1 MRLLLGVVVINLMVL
16 ALGAT
21 SLWNS
26 HQQEIQT
33 VEVRSRNLAAAVSG
47 NIGAAFEKAD
57 VALRVVVDE
66 LEHNMREGG
75 IRAGQANEFIRR
87 QQSYVPE
94 IDAIRVANASGTVFL
109 GPGTAAATSATYGD
123 RDFFA
128 THRTN
133 PDAGLIVTKPILG
146 RVTQKWVISL
156 NRRLNAPDGSFAGI
170 VSATISV
177 ERLQQTLSRFNL
189 GPNGRMTVRD
199 LDWGFVVSYAT
210 QEAGQA
216 VEVGSRQVSKELAD
230 LKASGARSATYRTVT
245 PADGIERIATFQRL
259 DNAPYFLL
267 VGLATVD
274 HMDQWRH
281 ERDVAIA
288 LLAGFMAITSLGG
301 WMIWVI
307 WRRERE
313 GAMLLAGT
321 NEKLSHSLREAQ
333 ASELRFTT
341 LFAASPFAMSL
352 NSLPDARIADVN
364 SAYCSLSGYAR
375 EELVGRLSTDVDIWV
390 HPEQRAVMLEQFRRD
405 GRIEKFEFEY
415 RARDG
420 HTGWTSV
427 SLELVEIDSQ
437 KFLLAV
443 IEEIS
448 ERKRAAA
455 ELNESEQRFRGVFD
469 SIGEGIFIHDAA
481 DGSILMV
488 NRRMAEMYGISPDEA
503 KTFGPDQLSSG
514 EPNYTATDAGFWFR
528 KAASEGPQVFEWRA
542 RRPHDGSLFWVEVN
556 LRLARLGERDCF
568 IAVVRDIGLE
578 IEARW
583 TLQNQ
588 HEYLEEQVAV
598 RTRELAMAKDAAE
611 SANVAKSAFLANMS
625 HEIRTPINA
634 ITGMAHLMRRTGVT
648 AQQAERLA
656 KIDIAGRHLLE
667 IVSTVLDLSKIE
679 AGHFALD
686 ETEVR
691 LGGILASVAAMV
703 RGQADA
709 KKLEL
714 VVENASL
721 PEHLLGDPI
730 RLSQALLNFANNAV
744 KFTARG
750 SVRMRASVDEDAADS
765 VLVRFEV
772 QDTGVGIAPEVIPR
786 LFSAFEQADNSITR
800 SYGGTGLGLAVAR
813 KFAQL
818 MGGDAGVES
827 TPGVGSTFWL
837 TARLTKDKA
846 PSAPGLQPGVAEAR
860 LALDYGG
867 RRVLLVEDEPV
878 NREVTLGLLED
889 VDLSVDV
896 AADGVEAL
904 ELAGINEYDLILM
917 DMQMPRMD
925 GLEATRRIR
934 QLPAGAV
941 VPILA
946 MTANAF
952 AEDRRRCMDAGMD
965 DFITKPVDPETLF
978 SVILNWLSNPPA
990 VIIPQPATVSDE
1002 AVPAQALVAVSDKA
1016 TLLIVDDSPENLV
1029 VLNELLHPHY
1039 RVLAAT
1045 SGEAA
1050 LHVAQARPRP
1060 DLILLDVMMPGMD
1073 GYAVLARLR
1082 EDAATREI
1090 PVMFLT
1096 ALSGTKDEEDGL
1108 QRGAVDYITKPIK
1121 PAVVLARVATQL
1133 VAKRARDWLRDQNA
1147 VLEAEVARRMVE
1159 NDLTQRV
1166 SIRALAHL
1174 AETRDPETGN
1184 HILRTQSYVH
1194 RLASGLRNHPR
1205 FADTLND
1212 RYIDLLSRSA
1222 PLHDVGKVGVPD
1234 HILLKP
1240 GPLTPD
1246 EWVVMQTH
1254 ARLGSEAIEQAE
1266 QDIEMA
1272 LEFLTLA
1279 KEIAH
1284 WHHEKWDGRGY
1295 PDGLAGDDIPM
1306 SARLMA
1312 LADVFDALVT
1322 PRVYKAAMPYVQARD
1337 IIAAE
1342 RGRHFDPDVT
1352 DAFLAG
1358 FDDFVEI
1365 AERYRDVLAPAAA
1378 IPHSQGALP

>member
-1 MRLLLGVVVINLMVL
+1 MRLLLGVAVINLMVL
-16 ALGAT
+16 TLGVV

-33 VEVRSRNLAAAVSG
+33 VEIRSRNIAAAVSG
-47 NIGAAFEKAD
+47 NIGSTFEKVD

-66 LEHNMREGG
+66 LEHSLREGG
-75 IRAGQANEFIRR
+75 IRAGQANDFLRR
-87 QQSYVPE
+87 QQQYVPE
-94 IDAIRVANASGTVFL
+94 IDAIRVANAAGAVFL
-109 GPGTAAATSATYGD
+109 GPGTGAGTNASYGD

-128 THRTN
+128 AHKAS
-133 PDAGLIVTKPILG
+133 PDAGLLVTRPILG
-146 RVTQKWVISL
+146 RVSKKWVISL
-156 NRRLNAPDGSFAGI
+156 NRRLNAPDGSFAGV
-170 VSATISV
+170 VSASISV
-177 ERLQQTLSRFNL
+177 ERLQQTLSRFDL
-189 GPNGRMTVRD
+189 GPNGRMTIRD
-199 LDWGFVVSYAT
+199 LDWGFVVSYAA

-230 LKASGARSATYRTVT
+230 LKASGARSATYRTFT
-245 PADGIERIATFQRL
+245 PADGIERIATFQRF

-267 VGLATVD
+267 VGLATSD
-274 HMDQWRH
+274 HLDQWK
-281 ERDVAIA
+281 RDRNVAIM
-288 LLAGFMAITSLGG
+288 LLSVFVAITSLGG

-313 GAMLLAGT
+313 GVMLLAEA
-321 NEKLSHSLREAQ
+321 NERLSHSLREAQ
-333 ASELRFTT
+333 ASETRFTT
-341 LFAASPFAMSL
+341 LFAASPFGLSL
-352 NSLPDARIADVN
+352 NALPVTRIVDVN
-364 SAYCSLSGYAR
+364 PAYCAIAGYTR
-375 EELVGRLSTDVDIWV
+375 DELIGRLTTEVNIWAD
-390 HPEQRAVMLEQFRRD
+390 PEQRTALLERLGRD
-405 GRIEKFEFEY
+405 GRVDKFDMEYCAKDGHKGWASLSVEAVEINEEKFLF
-415 RARDG
+415 
-420 HTGWTSV
+420 V
-427 SLELVEIDSQ
+427 V
-437 KFLLAV
+437 V
-443 IEEIS
+443 EEIS
-448 ERKRAAA
+448 DRKHAEAA
-455 ELNESEQRFRGVFD
+455 LKESEQRFRGVFD
-469 SIGEGIFIHDAA
+469 SVGEGIFIHDAV

-503 KTFGPDQLSSG
+503 KNFGPDKLSSG
-514 EPNYTATDAGFWFR
+514 EPNYCATEALAWFR
-528 KAASEGPQVFEWRA
+528 KAASEGPQVFEWQA

-556 LRLARLGERDCF
+556 LRSARLGERDCF

-578 IEARW
+578 IEARRI
-583 TLQNQ
+583 LQNQ
-588 HEYLEEQVAV
+588 REYLEEQVAA
-598 RTRELAMAKDAAE
+598 RTRELAKAKDAAE
-611 SANVAKSAFLANMS
+611 AANVAKSAFLANMS

-648 AQQAERLA
+648 AQQAERLE
-656 KIDIAGRHLLE
+656 KIDSAGRHLLE
-667 IVSTVLDLSKIE
+667 IVSAVLDLSKIE
-679 AGHFALD
+679 AGCFALD
-686 ETEVR
+686 ETEIS
-691 LGGILASVAAMV
+691 LGGIMASVAAMV

-709 KKLEL
+709 KQLEL
-714 VVENASL
+714 VVEDVSI
-721 PEHLLGDPI
+721 PGHLLGDPI
-730 RLSQALLNFANNAV
+730 RLRQALLNYANNAV
-744 KFTARG
+744 KFTASG
-750 SVRMRASVDEDAADS
+750 CVRMRARVEEDAADS
-765 VLVRFEV
+765 MLVRFEV

-786 LFSAFEQADNSITR
+786 LFAAFEQADNSISR
-800 SYGGTGLGLAVAR
+800 GYGGTGLGLAVAR

-827 TPGVGSTFWL
+827 VPGVGSTFWL
-837 TARLTKDKA
+837 TVRLTKGKA
-846 PSAPGLQPGVAEAR
+846 LSAPGAQPGVAETR

-878 NREVTLGLLED
+878 NREVTVGLLED

-896 AADGVEAL
+896 AADGVEAV
-904 ELAGINEYDLILM
+904 ELAGINDYDLILM

-934 QLPAGAV
+934 QLPAGTL

-952 AEDRRRCMDAGMD
+952 VEDRRRCLDAGMD

-978 SVILNWLSNPPA
+978 SVILNWLANPPA
-990 VIIPQPATVSDE
+990 VIIPQPAAGDRTVPS
-1002 AVPAQALVAVSDKA
+1002 QTTVAVSAKA

-1029 VLNELLHPHY
+1029 VLNELLCPHY

-1050 LHVAQARPRP
+1050 LRVAQARPGP

-1090 PVMFLT
+1090 PVVFLT

-1133 VAKRARDWLRDQNA
+1133 VAKRARDWLKDQNA
-1147 VLEAEVARRMVE
+1147 TLEAEVARRMVE

-1184 HILRTQSYVH
+1184 HILRTQSYVQ
-1194 RLASGLRNHPR
+1194 RLASGLRHHPR
-1205 FADTLND
+1205 FAATLSD

-1246 EWVVMQTH
+1246 EWVIMQTH

-1295 PDGLAGDDIPM
+1295 PDGLAGDEIPM

-1322 PRVYKAAMPYVQARD
+1322 PRVYKAAMPYPQARD

-1365 AERYRDVLAPAAA
+1365 AERYRDVLTADAA
-1378 IPHSQGALP
+1378 IKHSQGALP

>member
-1 MRLLLGVVVINLMVL
+1 MRLLLGVVVLNLMVW

-47 NIGAAFEKAD
+47 NIGSTFEKVD
-57 VALRVVVDE
+57 VALRVVADE
-66 LEHNMREGG
+66 LERSLREGG
-75 IRAGQANEFIRR
+75 IRAGQANDFIRR
-87 QQSYVPE
+87 QQLYVPE
-94 IDAIRVANASGTVFL
+94 IDAIRVANAAGAVFL
-109 GPGTAAATSATYGD
+109 GPGTGAGTNASYGD

-128 THRTN
+128 AHRTN

-146 RVTQKWVISL
+146 RVSQKWVISL

-189 GPNGRMTVRD
+189 GPNGRMTIRD

-245 PADGIERIATFQRL
+245 PADGIERIATFQRF

-267 VGLATVD
+267 VGLATSD
-274 HMDQWRH
+274 HLGQWRRD
-281 ERDVAIA
+281 RDVAVM
-288 LLAGFMAITSLGG
+288 LLSVFVAITSLGG

-313 GAMLLAGT
+313 GAMLLAAA
-321 NEKLSHSLREAQ
+321 NERLSQSLREAQ
-333 ASELRFTT
+333 ASERRFTT
-341 LFAASPFAMSL
+341 LFAASPFGLSL
-352 NSLPDARIADVN
+352 NALPITRIVDVN
-364 SAYCSLSGYAR
+364 PAYCAIVGYTR
-375 EELVGRLSTDVDIWV
+375 EELVGRLTTEVNIWAD
-390 HPEQRAVMLEQFRRD
+390 PDQRTALLERLGRD
-405 GRIEKFEFEY
+405 GRVDKFDMEYCAKDGHKGWASLSVEVVDIDDEKFLF
-415 RARDG
+415 
-420 HTGWTSV
+420 V
-427 SLELVEIDSQ
+427 V
-437 KFLLAV
+437 V
-443 IEEIS
+443 EEIS
-448 ERKRAAA
+448 DRKYAEAA
-455 ELNESEQRFRGVFD
+455 LKESEQRFRGVFD
-469 SIGEGIFIHDAA
+469 SVGEGIFIHDAA
-481 DGSILMV
+481 DGSILMA

-514 EPNYTATDAGFWFR
+514 EPNYSATEALAWFH

-556 LRLARLGERDCF
+556 LRSARLGERDCF

-578 IEARW
+578 IEARRI
-583 TLQNQ
+583 LQDQ
-588 HEYLEEQVAV
+588 HEYLEEQVSV
-598 RTRELAMAKDAAE
+598 RTRELALAKESAE
-611 SANVAKSAFLANMS
+611 AANVAKSAFLANMS

-744 KFTARG
+744 KFTDRG

-837 TARLTKDKA
+837 TARLTKGKA
-846 PSAPGLQPGVAEAR
+846 PSAPGLQPGVAETR

-889 VDLSVDV
+889 VDLSIDV

-990 VIIPQPATVSDE
+990 VIIPDPAVAGDE
-1002 AVPAQALVAVSDKA
+1002 AVPPHAPVTVSDMA
-1016 TLLIVDDSPENLV
+1016 TVLIVDDSPENLV

-1050 LHVAQARPRP
+1050 LRVAQARPRP

-1073 GYAVLARLR
+1073 GYAALAELR
-1082 EDAATREI
+1082 GNPATRDI
-1090 PVMFLT
+1090 PVVFLT
-1096 ALSGTKDEEDGL
+1096 ALSGTEDEENGL

-1194 RLASGLRNHPR
+1194 RLASGLRQHPR
-1205 FADTLND
+1205 FADTLSD

-1246 EWVVMQTH
+1246 EWVIMQTH

-1358 FDDFVEI
+1358 FDDFVVI
-1365 AERYRDVLAPAAA
+1365 AERYRDVLAPVAA
-1378 IPHSQGALP
+1378 IAHSQGALP